1 MDNAA
6 IETHL
11 DTLLH
16 DTFALIPEVFGSDLD
31 MQQKMQSKI
40 PQMRAYTRKMWLALG
55 ARSVADY
62 VNLTAALGNAFV
74 TCNAKTVLACS
85 SSPELSQ
92 RMADWVQK
100 TLGIEFTLDDLLAKG
115 HLELIAMKIAPLVND
130 KMGKL
135 RNGR

>member
-6 IETHL
+6 VESQL
-11 DTLLH
+11 DILLNE
-16 DTFALIPEVFGSDLD
+16 TFALIPELFHADLD
-31 MQQKMQSKI
+31 LQQKMQSKI

-55 ARSVADY
+55 ARSIPDY
-62 VNLTAALGNAFV
+62 VSLTAALGNAFV
-74 TCNAKTVLACS
+74 TCSPKTVLNCS

-100 TLGIEFTLDDLLAKG
+100 TLGIEFTLDDLLARG
-115 HLELIAMKIAPLVND
+115 TLELIAAKLAMQVND

-135 RNGR
+135 RNTR